1 MAFAKVLSR
10 NDDHRAR
17 EIDSD
22 CRVKWCWG
30 WLEKEITLNYGGTD
44 LATTVGEFY
53 RKIESCGIARCVLC
67 DDNTRYGRRG
77 CQALVEHIKTNR
89 HCRNVFNK
97 RSHQEIPHAFFAAHS
112 SANDDEGRL
121 YGINPIYI
129 GGDTAGA
136 GPEVE
141 APRHQKLTPLSH
153 RKTQQEV
160 RLSTKCGE

>member
-22 CRVKWCWG
+22 CRVTWCWG

-67 DDNTRYGRRG
+67 DDNTPRLTFNR
-77 CQALVEHIKTNR
+77 VTNLY
-89 HCRNVFNK
+89 NMYYYDGW
-97 RSHQEIPHAFFAAHS
+97 
-112 SANDDEGRL
+112 ANF
-121 YGINPIYI
+121 
-129 GGDTAGA
+129 
-136 GPEVE
+136 
-141 APRHQKLTPLSH
+141 LSI
-153 RKTQQEV
+153 
-160 RLSTKCGE
+160 

>member
-77 CQALVEHIKTNR
+77 CQALVEHIKTKR

-141 APRHQKLTPLSH
+141 AP
-153 RKTQQEV
+153 
-160 RLSTKCGE
+160 